1 MFFMLKKKW
10 EKEDGIELLIFEQF
24 TKIDLKQE
32 YNNIRIKKG
41 NKQKTAFS
49 TLEGVSELIIN
60 IWTDKLT
67 NNLLGNNK

>member
-49 TLEGVSELIIN
+49 TLEGVSELIVN